1 MPHPHPTTP
10 IHLGDTPIPTTP
22 LALLTLLTSHLPHS
36 LPVLRRL
43 QFAANFPG
51 GSTPHTHVL
60 YARHTDQEE
69 DQGQDGGGG
78 GLGRDG
84 GGAEGQGKGKGH
96 FAVACVDLSRAPET
110 QVWVYSSLEGG
121 GGVEGEAP
129 AGGRGHGSGYHWEGR
144 SSEEEAALDLVLAVF
159 RRIRAIAS
167 SHDGRADGSDGE
179 EGGREGREILV
190 GSLHEIVRQGLLAR
204 GVGMDKASG
213 VPAELDW
220 EFCGKWLFR
229 VEDLPV
235 SGGDESLPGGMR
247 WDKVRKG
254 DVGVVQARTSI
265 KRQE

>member
-1 MPHPHPTTP
+1 
-10 IHLGDTPIPTTP
+10 
-22 LALLTLLTSHLPHS
+22 
-36 LPVLRRL
+36 VLRRL

-51 GSTPHTHVL
+51 GSGGGGSTPHTHVL
-60 YARHTDQEE
+60 YARHADQEE
-69 DQGQDGGGG
+69 EDQDQDGGGGGG

-110 QVWVYSSLEGG
+110 EVWVYSSLEGG
-121 GGVEGEAP
+121 GGSRGVDDGADGAEGEAP

-179 EGGREGREILV
+179 EGGREGRKILV
-190 GSLHEIVRQGLLAR
+190 GSLHETVRQGLLAR
-204 GVGMDKASG
+204 GVRMDKASG
-213 VPAELDW
+213 VPVELDW

-229 VEDLPV
+229 VEDLTG
-235 SGGDESLPGGMR
+235 SGCDGSLPGGMR